1 MADDWEE
8 LITERD
14 ENQCK
19 LYLNGNTVSKR
30 LEKTDGMLLELL
42 CKLPMLNFIE
52 ISDTHS
58 GKLDIIEKLLRK

>member
-19 LYLNGNTVSKR
+19 LYLNGNTVPKR

-42 CKLPMLNFIE
+42 YKLPMLNFIE

-58 GKLDIIEKLLRK
+58 GKLDMNF

>member
-30 LEKTDGMLLELL
+30 LEKTDDMLLELL

-52 ISDTHS
+52 ISDKHS
-58 GKLDIIEKLLRK
+58 GKLDMNF